1 MSIYIDNPNVFN
13 QPLRLSVEQRGN
25 PHLVF
30 ADFFVDFSLSECR
43 DWLSRIVNTCL
54 TSSDVEFDDADKR
67 SDLLHFAERL
77 EAILEATTI
86 PTQQNRGRL
95 ESVQSAENLKETK
108 AGNKD
113 NIDLDG
119 LQTKV
124 VDLQLQVAELASMV
138 IKARS
143 GPNVAPLC

>member
-1 MSIYIDNPNVFN
+1 MSIYTDNPNVFN
-13 QPLRLSVEQRGN
+13 RPLGLSIEERAN
-25 PHLVF
+25 PHQVF
-30 ADFFVDFSLSECR
+30 AEFFVDYSLSECR
-43 DWLSRIVNTCL
+43 DWLLRIVNTCL

-77 EAILEATTI
+77 EAILEAATI
-86 PTQQNRGRL
+86 PTEQNRGRL
-95 ESVQSAENLKETK
+95 ESIQSAENSKEAK

-124 VDLQLQVAELASMV
+124 VDLQLQVAELVSMV

-143 GPNVAPLC
+143 GAIVDPLC